1 MCASGRAAFSEG
13 RKLANRIAASEAGQ
27 RVVSGIKAFSADNR
41 GCVDLETLGGVKS
54 KGKDGAR
61 TLYHYT
67 TEEGMEGI
75 ISSQKLNPSLKAN
88 NPKDARYGNG
98 QYLSNIK
105 PNEYSPA
112 GLAQKLIKVPNKY
125 KYTHYVEI
133 DITDLEV
140 VKGREGIFVIPNDS
154 PLDLIGRIVST
165 GKVGRN

>member
-1 MCASGRAAFSEG
+1 MVRSGRAAFSEG
-13 RKLANRIAASEAGQ
+13 RKLANRIVASEAGQ
-27 RVVSGIKAFSADNR
+27 RGASGIKAFAADNR

-140 VKGREGIFVIPNDS
+140 VKGREGIFVIPM
-154 PLDLIGRIVST
+154 IRH
-165 GKVGRN
+165 